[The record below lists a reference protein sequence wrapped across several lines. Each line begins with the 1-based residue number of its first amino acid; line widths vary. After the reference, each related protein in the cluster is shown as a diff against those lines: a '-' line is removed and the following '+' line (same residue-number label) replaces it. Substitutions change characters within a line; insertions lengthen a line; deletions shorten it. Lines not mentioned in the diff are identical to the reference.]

1 MLRHVG
7 CHPSRT
13 FRPRG
18 FAPPRRFPP
27 THRATGLL
35 HPAADRGVPR
45 VSGPMAFPAKRIHT
59 PQRIFLVQSRIASP
73 RPLPPCRFDDF
84 EALLTGRVRGF
95 FTLLLTHGSS
105 FLPGL
110 CSPSRHSDT
119 LAIPVAKASIAT
131 TRREPNVDCASSVPH
146 PTDHQSGRGPQGR
159 SPAGHRGVLSRRTVR
174 RTRCLESHH
183 RGGDDER
190 SMETGCPAHRT
201 SRSER
206 SRRKDER
213 AAGDSLRPESLVAL
227 CTLRRSAAAGRRVCP
242 EPKFAVEPPCAA
254 DIAIDSLRRSLR
266 HGAVSGVAARLDR
279 DRGPSWGF

>member
-1 MLRHVG
+1 MLRRFG
-7 CHPSRT
+7 CHPKRL

-18 FAPPRRFPP
+18 FTPPRRFPP

-35 HPAADRGVPR
+35 HPAADHGVPR

-95 FTLLLTHGSS
+95 YALFLANGSS

-119 LAIPVAKASIAT
+119 LAFPVAKASIAA
-131 TRREPNVDCASSVPH
+131 TRREPNVDCPSSVPH
-146 PTDHQSGRGPQGR
+146 PTVYRSGRGPPGR
-159 SPAGHRGVLSRRTVR
+159 SPVGHRGVLSRRTVR
-174 RTRCLESHH
+174 RTRCLESH
-183 RGGDDER
+183 RRSGDDER

-206 SRRKDER
+206 SRRKDDR
-213 AAGDSLRPESLVAL
+213 ARGTRCGRNPSSPCARCAEALRPGDESIRSRSSRWN
-227 CTLRRSAAAGRRVCP
+227 RRAPPILLSTRFAGRLAAAP
-242 EPKFAVEPPCAA
+242 Y
-254 DIAIDSLRRSLR
+254 
-266 HGAVSGVAARLDR
+266 SGVAARLDR
-279 DRGPSWGF
+279 DRGPSWGC